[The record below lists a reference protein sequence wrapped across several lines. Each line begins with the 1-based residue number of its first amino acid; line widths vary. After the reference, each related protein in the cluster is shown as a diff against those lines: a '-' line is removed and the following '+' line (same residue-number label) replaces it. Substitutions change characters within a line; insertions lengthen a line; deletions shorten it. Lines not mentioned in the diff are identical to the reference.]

1 MTDEALAA
9 LFLSTLEEAPL
20 IAILRG
26 IQPNEAEAVGAALVE
41 AGIRLVEVPL
51 NSPDPFNSIARLVK
65 RFGET
70 ALIGAGTVLAAEAVT
85 ELAKIGASLVISPN
99 TDVSV
104 ISAARAAGL
113 VAIPGAA
120 TPSEC
125 FTAIKA
131 GASALKL
138 FPMEMIGL
146 TGVKAMKA
154 VLPAEIPLIAVGGV
168 GAANVVSFRAAGCQG
183 FGLGS
188 SLYKP
193 GMRPDA
199 VKAAALA
206 CLDALKAG

>member
-1 MTDEALAA
+1 MTDEALEA

-26 IQPNEAEAVGAALVE
+26 IRPPEVEAVGAALIE
-41 AGIRLVEVPL
+41 AGIRLIEVPL

-65 RFGET
+65 RFGED
-70 ALIGAGTVLAAEAVT
+70 ALIGAGTVLAAEDVT
-85 ELAKIGASLVISPN
+85 ELADIGASLVIAPN
-99 TDVSV
+99 TDVAV

-131 GASALKL
+131 GATALKL

-146 TGVKAMKA
+146 AGVKAMKA
-154 VLPAEIPLIAVGGV
+154 VLPADVPLIAVGGV
-168 GAANVVSFRAAGCQG
+168 GAANVVSFRDAGCQG

-199 VKAAALA
+199 VKTAALA
-206 CLDALKAG
+206 CLDALNAG

>member
-1 MTDEALAA
+1 MTDEALEA

-26 IQPNEAEAVGAALVE
+26 IRPPEAEAVGAALIE
-41 AGIRLVEVPL
+41 AGVRLIEVPL

-65 RFGET
+65 RFGED
-70 ALIGAGTVLAAEAVT
+70 ALIGAGTVLAAEDVT
-85 ELAKIGASLVISPN
+85 ELADIGASLVIAPN
-99 TDVSV
+99 TDVAV

-131 GASALKL
+131 GANALKL

-146 TGVKAMKA
+146 AGVKAMKA
-154 VLPAEIPLIAVGGV
+154 VLPADVPLIAVGGV
-168 GAANVVSFRAAGCQG
+168 GAANVVSFREAGCQG

-193 GMRPDA
+193 GMQPDA

-206 CLDALKAG
+206 CLDALSAG

>member
-1 MTDEALAA
+1 MTDDALEA
-9 LFLSTLEEAPL
+9 LFLSTLDEAPL

-26 IQPNEAEAVGAALVE
+26 IRPNEVEAVGAALIE
-41 AGIRLVEVPL
+41 AGVRLIEVPL

-65 RFGET
+65 RFGED
-70 ALIGAGTVLAAEAVT
+70 ALIGAGTVLAAEDVT
-85 ELAKIGASLVISPN
+85 ELADIGASLVIAPN
-99 TDVSV
+99 TDVAV
-104 ISAARAAGL
+104 ISAAKAAGL

-131 GASALKL
+131 GATALKL

-146 TGVKAMKA
+146 AGVKAMKA
-154 VLPAEIPLIAVGGV
+154 VLPGDVPLIAVGGV
-168 GAANVVSFRAAGCQG
+168 GAANVVSFREAGCQG

-199 VKAAALA
+199 VKTAALA
-206 CLDALKAG
+206 CLDALNAG